1 MGGFG
6 GRPLKLLLDTHIW
19 VWSLVKPEKLRPRV
33 SRELVNPANELWL
46 SPISVWETM
55 LLLERGKLVVDGD
68 AADWLERMVR
78 ATPAREAPLTHEV
91 AIRSRRVTVLHA
103 DPADRFLAATALVH
117 DMTLVTEDARL
128 LKIREIRTLA
138 G

>member
-1 MGGFG
+1 M
-6 GRPLKLLLDTHIW
+6 RAA
-19 VWSLVKPEKLRPRV
+19 
-33 SRELVNPANELWL
+33 RELVNPANEVWL

-55 LLLERGKLVVDGD
+55 LLLERRKLVVDGD
-68 AADWLERMVR
+68 AVSWLERMLR

-91 AIRSRRVTVLHA
+91 AIQSRRVSVAHA

-117 DMTLVTEDARL
+117 DMTLVTADDRL
-128 LKIREIRTLA
+128 LKVDGVRTLA

>member
-1 MGGFG
+1 MGGPG
-6 GRPLKLLLDTHIW
+6 PLKLLLDTHIW
-19 VWSLVKPEKLRPRV
+19 VWSLVTPDALRPRV
-33 SRELVNPANELWL
+33 ARELVNPANELWL

-55 LLLERGKLVVDGD
+55 LLLERGKLVADGD
-68 AADWLERMVR
+68 ATEWLERMVR

-91 AIRSRRVTVLHA
+91 AIQSRRVSAPHA

-117 DMTLVTEDARL
+117 DMTLVTADARL